1 MSIYKKKIKL
11 AVIAPPFSGHI
22 YPILELILPLL
33 EKKDKYDISVY
44 TGFQKEKVVKKLGFS
59 VKVLLKDKP
68 NAFEKISDTDRQTNP
83 LIAYKQFKENMGLMP
98 EIIKEI
104 ETFFTENKPDI
115 VLADFIAVPV
125 SFVCKNFNIPWIT
138 SIPTPFAIESKT
150 TTPAY
155 VTGLYPREN
164 FFFKFRDKLAR
175 SLVKNFKRL
184 VCFILRKQLKELN
197 FTLYNEKG
205 EESIYSPYS
214 ILGLGMKEL
223 EFRDDFPSHFLW
235 AGPCCSSLFKDSVK
249 FEADKNFKKT
259 IFLTNGTHLKWAKK
273 LIINIARELSQ
284 KYPQYLFV
292 VSLGS
297 YLKRE
302 KKIMKEN
309 NLYIYHYL
317 DYDEILPKVNY
328 VIHHG
333 GAGIL
338 YSCIKYNKPAVVIP
352 HDYDQFDYG
361 VRADLAEIA
370 FVAKLKS
377 RKSILKAFDK
387 MLQRK
392 EWNNLEKL
400 SKNFNNYLPSEL
412 LKIEIDRILK
422 GGEQ

>member
-1 MSIYKKKIKL
+1 MNTYKKKIKL
-11 AVIAPPFSGHI
+11 AVVAPPFSGHL
-22 YPILELILPLL
+22 YSILELALPLL
-33 EKKDKYDISVY
+33 KEKDKYDICVY
-44 TGFQKEKVVKKLGFS
+44 TGFQKEEVVKKLGFS
-59 VKVLLKDKP
+59 VKVLLRDKP
-68 NAFEKISDTDRQTNP
+68 TAFEKISDTDKQTNP
-83 LIAYKQFKENMGLMP
+83 WIAYKQFKENMGLMP
-98 EIIKEI
+98 EVIKEI
-104 ETFFTENKPDI
+104 EDFFTENKPDI

-125 SFVCKNFNIPWIT
+125 CFVCKKFNIPWIT
-138 SIPTPFAIESKT
+138 SIPTPFAIENKT

-155 VTGLYPREN
+155 VGGLYPRNN
-164 FFFKFRDKLAR
+164 FFFKLRDKLE
-175 SLVKNFKRL
+175 N
-184 VCFILRKQLKELN
+184 
-197 FTLYNEKG
+197 
-205 EESIYSPYS
+205 IYSPYS

-223 EFRDDFPSHFLW
+223 EFRDDFPSQFSW
-235 AGPCCSSLFKDSVK
+235 AGPCCSSLFQDSVK
-249 FEADKNFKKT
+249 FINNENLEKT

-273 LIINIARELSQ
+273 LIIDIARELSQ

-302 KKIMKEN
+302 KKIIKEN

>member
-235 AGPCCSSLFKDSVK
+235 AGPCCSSLFQDSVE
-249 FEADKNFKKT
+249 FLNNKNLEKT
-259 IFLTNGTHLKWAKK
+259 IFLTNGTHLKWAKN
-273 LIINIARELSQ
+273 LMVDIAKELSQ

-297 YLKRE
+297 YLERGKE
-302 KKIMKEN
+302 IIKEN
-309 NLYIYHYL
+309 NLHIYHYL
-317 DYDEILPKVNY
+317 DYDEILRKIDY

-338 YSCIKYNKPAVVIP
+338 YSCIKYNKPAVIIP

-361 VRADLAEIA
+361 VRADLAKIGI
-370 FVAKLKS
+370 VAKLKS
-377 RKSILKAFDK
+377 RKSILRAFDIMINK
-387 MLQRK
+387 R

-400 SKNFNNYLPSEL
+400 SKDFNRYSPSEL
-412 LKIEIDRILK
+412 LEKEINRLLK